1 MAAKVQISMDEGL
14 LARLDEFA
22 DRSFCTRSGAIAM
35 AVSQLVLQDELQRSI
50 RTMAVAMQRIAENNE
65 IDEQSKQELAQLQSI
80 AAMISKSQYGTF

>member
-1 MAAKVQISMDEGL
+1 MAAKVQISIDETL
-14 LARLDEFA
+14 LKKLDDFA

-35 AVSQLVLQDELQRSI
+35 AVSQLVMQDELQRSI

-65 IDEQSKQELAQLQSI
+65 IDEQSKQELAQFQAV

>member
-1 MAAKVQISMDEGL
+1 MAAKVQISIDEAL
-14 LARLDEFA
+14 LKKLDDFA

-65 IDEQSKQELAQLQSI
+65 IDEQSKQELAQLQAV